1 MMKYCQICV
10 LMGQHGYSKKDQAE
24 FKKYRRHDH
33 KISDKV
39 KDLIEKKVPIIELKK
54 AVEEDISDGWPWLFC
69 KFEPDVDY

>member
-1 MMKYCQICV
+1 MMKYRQICV

-39 KDLIEKKVPIIELKK
+39 KDLIEKKVPVIER
-54 AVEEDISDGWPWLFC
+54 
-69 KFEPDVDY
+69 